1 MDDEIRGQV
10 GQALAQIPAG
20 LFLITSH
27 TEDRRSGMLACFVQQ
42 VCISPPMICV
52 AIAKGRTVMP
62 LISDA
67 RAFAVCQLKQ
77 SEKRLARKFDQHFD
91 PSEDPFLGYKLIDD
105 PTGRHLPLPTGC
117 VSYLLCEL
125 VSHLDVD
132 GDHDLFVGTVD
143 HAIYHGG
150 RPAVHLREDG
160 FGYR

>member
-1 MDDEIRGQV
+1 MDEQSREQV

-42 VCISPPMICV
+42 VCLEPPMICV

-67 RAFAVCQLKQ
+67 RAFCVCQLKQ
-77 SEKRLARKFDQHFD
+77 SEKRLARKFEQHFD
-91 PSEDPFLGYKLIDD
+91 PTEDPFLGYDLLPD
-105 PTGRHLPLPTGC
+105 PTGRHLPMPTGC
-117 VSYLLCEL
+117 VGYLICDL

-132 GDHDLFVGTVD
+132 GDHDLFVGSVVEGR
-143 HAIYHGG
+143 YEGG
-150 RPAVHLREDG
+150 RPAIHMREDG